1 MIIRKSLL
9 LWLFVMIVVA
19 SCSSPTSIVKRN
31 PEMHEPSDKEIEVAE
46 HDSPISTSE
55 DDGAFHIV
63 GEGETLPQICDVYNL
78 DIKKVAKIN
87 RMTPSQGLKTG
98 DTIFLPARALLAEH
112 EDSHKPATK
121 KRARVADWNAPA
133 AAKQPSCVVAN
144 AIGGRRDPCVPELK
158 FPVPNGVLTSPFG
171 HRWGKFHK
179 GLDIAAPLNT
189 PVLSCAEGKVVFTG
203 SRKRFRRYGNT
214 VLVHH
219 GKGSYTYYAH
229 LNQILVKKNQQ
240 VRKGQK
246 LGLVGNT
253 GRSTG
258 PHLHLEVRVA
268 NNVYNPLAYFA
279 PSELVKTRLAKRF
292 ADSPM
297 GPVRAH
303 WDIPDLLAERR

>member
-1 MIIRKSLL
+1 MITRKSIVLYLL
-9 LWLFVMIVVA
+9 IIVMA
-19 SCSSPTSIVKRN
+19 SACGSTTSLVKRN
-31 PEMHEPSDKEIEVAE
+31 QDKQLPAETDVEVAE

-63 GEGETLPQICDVYNL
+63 GTGETLRQICEVYSL
-78 DIKKVAKIN
+78 DLKKVAKIN
-87 RMTPSQGLKTG
+87 RIAPSHTLKTG
-98 DTIFLPARALLAEH
+98 DTIFLPAQALLVDNEG
-112 EDSHKPATK
+112 SHKPAPTK
-121 KRARVADWNAPA
+121 QAHVADWAAPA
-133 AAKQPSCVVAN
+133 TAKQPVSVVAN
-144 AIGGRRDPCVPELK
+144 AIRGHRDPAVPELK

-214 VLVHH
+214 VLIAH

-229 LNQILVKKNQQ
+229 LNEILVKKNQK

-246 LGLVGNT
+246 IGLVGNT

-268 NNVYNPLAYFA
+268 TNVYNPLAYFA
-279 PSELVKTRLAKRF
+279 APELVKTRLAKRF

-303 WDIPDLLAERR
+303 WDIPDLLTDRR